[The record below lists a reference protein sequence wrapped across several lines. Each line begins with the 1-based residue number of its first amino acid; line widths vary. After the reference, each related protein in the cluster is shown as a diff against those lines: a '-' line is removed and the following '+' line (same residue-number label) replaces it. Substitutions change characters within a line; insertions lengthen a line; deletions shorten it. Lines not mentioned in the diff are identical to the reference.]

1 AGDFTELYAPMDVL
15 MVLTALPHPQDPAA
29 DYLPR
34 PVQLSW
40 YQADDMQAVSEAMVT
55 RGENQRAL
63 HNTQLFAL

>member
-1 AGDFTELYAPMDVL
+1 
-15 MVLTALPHPQDPAA
+15 
-29 DYLPR
+29 

-63 HNTQLFAL
+63 QNTQLFAL

>member
-1 AGDFTELYAPMDVL
+1 
-15 MVLTALPHPQDPAA
+15 MVLTALPHPQDPAT